1 MGTRRSAWR
10 RAWTTVLVAMAATI
24 AVSAGVAPAGASPL
38 AAPGGATPPAGQT
51 LEVSGDFTGT
61 GQLLTGCGIFQQVVD
76 GGGEWAPLG
85 TSTFHLDFCL
95 ENPSGGPYPIS
106 SGSFTVT
113 SPAGTLAGTVGGY
126 VEAGGNPDP
135 AVGFPL
141 HIVLTVTGGTG
152 SYAGATGELVLDGAF
167 GYGAA
172 TAWGTVSGTV
182 TLPPPTP
189 GSVAECRHGG
199 WRNVVDD
206 EGRPFRSQGACVAW
220 VRHHDG

>member
-10 RAWTTVLVAMAATI
+10 RAWATLLAATAVTI
-24 AVSAGVAPAGASPL
+24 AALAAGGPAGAATDGL
-38 AAPGGATPPAGQT
+38 GQAAPPAGPT
-51 LEVSGDFTGT
+51 LEVSGEFTGT
-61 GQLLTGCGIFQQVVD
+61 GQLLSTCGLFHQVVD
-76 GGGEWAPLG
+76 GGGEWLPLG
-85 TSTFHLDFCL
+85 TSTFNLDFCL
-95 ENPSGGPYPIS
+95 ENPVGELYPIS

-113 SPAGTLAGTVGGY
+113 SPSGTLTGTVGGW

-135 AVGFPL
+135 EVGFPL

-152 SYAGATGELVLDGAF
+152 AYAGATGELLLEGAF

-189 GSVAECRHGG
+189 GSVADCRDGG
-199 WRNVVDD
+199 WRDVVDD
-206 EGRPFRSQGACVAW
+206 QGRPFRSQGACIAW
-220 VRHHDG
+220 VRRHTA